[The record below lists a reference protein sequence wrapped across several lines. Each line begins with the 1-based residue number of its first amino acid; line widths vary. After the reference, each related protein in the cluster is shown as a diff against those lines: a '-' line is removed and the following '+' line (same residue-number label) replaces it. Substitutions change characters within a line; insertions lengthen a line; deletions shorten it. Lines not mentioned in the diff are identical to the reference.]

1 MSNVLIKPDSIVH
14 TYDYS
19 GDIGSLLVEAG
30 LEPASEF
37 SVDFHTDGMDEV
49 RIDSVHDENNEILWN
64 SLDRTLRW
72 SDRDDEIVEALESW
86 IYNNWDGR

>member
-14 TYDYS
+14 TFDYS
-19 GDIGSLLVEAG
+19 
-30 LEPASEF
+30 ASEY
-37 SVDFHTDGMDEV
+37 SVDFHTNSMDEV
-49 RIDSVHDENNEILWN
+49 RIDSVHDENNETLWN

-86 IYNNWDGR
+86 IYNEWDGR